1 MISICGYHL
10 SHDTYVHEDVKVFDV
25 SSFFGYI
32 GIAMFIF
39 EGNGIVL
46 NLNHEAKD
54 KKQYPKILMGAV
66 ATIITWYMT
75 QTLIEYF
82 TFRSTSAE
90 YVTENLTIN
99 GLSIFVLILF
109 SFNAIASYPVQIL
122 CAFEII
128 EEI

>member
-54 KKQYPKILMGAV
+54 KK
-66 ATIITWYMT
+66 
-75 QTLIEYF
+75 
-82 TFRSTSAE
+82 
-90 YVTENLTIN
+90 
-99 GLSIFVLILF
+99 
-109 SFNAIASYPVQIL
+109 
-122 CAFEII
+122 
-128 EEI
+128 

>member
-1 MISICGYHL
+1 MISICGYKL
-10 SHDTYVHEDVKVFDV
+10 THDTYVHEDVKVFDV

-46 NLNHEAKD
+46 NLNYEAKD
-54 KKQYPKILMGAV
+54 KKKYPKILMGAV

-82 TFRSTSAE
+82 TFRSQSAE

-109 SFNAIASYPVQIL
+109 SFNAIASYPI
-122 CAFEII
+122 
-128 EEI
+128 